1 MLEEK
6 SSRLPK
12 RQPSLIIHPIVNQKT
27 KGNFMT
33 KAVSTLAAALKQARI
48 ELANAKLEV
57 QRLAAGVKQEREN
70 AKAAKAA
77 SKADKQAA
85 AIAKAQARLQ
95 KLLDKQAAPV
105 GVKALKANRKAG
117 KATVTKFG
125 AEDNAIAAAIMAK
138 KASA

>member
-1 MLEEK
+1 
-6 SSRLPK
+6 
-12 RQPSLIIHPIVNQKT
+12 
-27 KGNFMT
+27 MT